1 MNISIFF
8 KKYLQL
14 SIICGN
20 ITIVRDTTNKY
31 IALTERGNKMSLDIK
46 AVHKIYSNLD
56 NIDKVD
62 VLIICVYGSLDKEQ
76 QNKLYDKYYNDC
88 DNDDKI
94 ILDCMCEKSRLIN
107 FISYYSGKLSVKL
120 LDSTDELLQCKNEND
135 IIKYIFS

>member
-1 MNISIFF
+1 
-8 KKYLQL
+8 
-14 SIICGN
+14 
-20 ITIVRDTTNKY
+20 
-31 IALTERGNKMSLDIK
+31 MSLERK

-94 ILDCMCEKSRLIN
+94 ILDCMSEKSRLIN